1 MRADAVRAMNLAGMR
16 TTPPRRAALAACC
29 AGVVLAAGAYAYVTL
44 SALLAIPCERSLDPQ
59 RFCVWWGHSALP
71 TLLGVPAV
79 LAFGCYASFT
89 TRSPRPVVLAGALVI
104 LVCLGLE
111 EAAVQEL
118 Y

>member
-1 MRADAVRAMNLAGMR
+1 MLGATD
-16 TTPPRRAALAACC
+16 PRRAALAACC
-29 AGVVLAAGAYAYVTL
+29 AGAVLAAGTFSFVTL
-44 SALLAIPCERSLDPQ
+44 SEILAIPCERSLDPQ

-89 TRSPRPVVLAGALVI
+89 TRSPRPVALAGALVA
-104 LVCLGLE
+104 LVCLGLR
-111 EAAVQEL
+111 EAAVQGF

>member
-1 MRADAVRAMNLAGMR
+1 MYFIASSLSGMFAYQTNGR
-16 TTPPRRAALAACC
+16 PGNGHR
-29 AGVVLAAGAYAYVTL
+29 AAGAYAFATL
-44 SALLAIPCERSLDPQ
+44 SAILAIPCEHSLDPQ

-79 LAFGCYASFT
+79 LGFGCYASFT
-89 TRSPRPVVLAGALVI
+89 TRSPRPVVLAGALIV

-118 Y
+118 